1 MDASTLQSLKLGII
15 SATGL
20 SRDALH
26 IYVGLTLLIA
36 ASCITRKSLGSLSN
50 WLVVLAGASL
60 IELFDLM
67 DDKTSFGY
75 WRWGASLHD
84 IANTLFWPT
93 VLVVAYRFRLIK
105 F

>member
-1 MDASTLQSLKLGII
+1 MDISTLQSLKLEII

-26 IYVGLTLLIA
+26 IYVGLALLMA
-36 ASCITRKSLGSLSN
+36 ASGISRKSLGAFSS

-67 DDKTSFGY
+67 DDKASLGY
-75 WRWGASLHD
+75 WRWAASFHD

-93 VLVVAYRFRLIK
+93 VIAVACRFRLIK

>member
-1 MDASTLQSLKLGII
+1 MPLSTLQSLKLEIM
-15 SATGL
+15 SVTAL

-26 IYVGLTLLIA
+26 IYAGLALLIA
-36 ASCITRKSLGSLSN
+36 ASCMTRKSLGSFSS

-67 DDKTSFGY
+67 EDKASLGY
-75 WRWGASLHD
+75 LRWDASLHD

-93 VLVVAYRFRLIK
+93 VLVVIHRFKLIRS
-105 F
+105 

>member
-1 MDASTLQSLKLGII
+1 MDISTLQSLKLEII

-26 IYVGLTLLIA
+26 IYVGLALLIA
-36 ASCITRKSLGSLSN
+36 ATCITRKSLGPLSN

-60 IELFDLM
+60 IELFDLW
-67 DDKTSFGY
+67 DDKASLRY
-75 WRWGASLHD
+75 WRRAASLHD
-84 IANTLFWPT
+84 IVNTLFWPT
-93 VLVVAYRFRLIK
+93 ALIVACRSRLIK

>member
-1 MDASTLQSLKLGII
+1 M
-15 SATGL
+15 
-20 SRDALH
+20 
-26 IYVGLTLLIA
+26 
-36 ASCITRKSLGSLSN
+36 
-50 WLVVLAGASL
+50 VLAGASL

-67 DDKTSFGY
+67 DDKASLGY

>member
-36 ASCITRKSLGSLSN
+36 ASCITRKSLGSFSS

-67 DDKTSFGY
+67 DDKASLGY

-93 VLVVAYRFRLIK
+93 VLVVACRFRLIK

>member
-1 MDASTLQSLKLGII
+1 MDISTLQSLKLEII

-26 IYVGLTLLIA
+26 IYVGLALLIT
-36 ASCITRKSLGSLSN
+36 ASCTTRKSLGSFSS

-67 DDKTSFGY
+67 DDKESLGY
-75 WRWGASLHD
+75 WRWAASLHD

-105 F
+105 S

>member
-1 MDASTLQSLKLGII
+1 MDISTQQAIKLEII

-26 IYVGLTLLIA
+26 IYVGLALLIA
-36 ASCITRKSLGSLSN
+36 ASCITRKSLGSFSN

-60 IELFDLM
+60 IELLDLM
-67 DDKTSFGY
+67 DDKASLGY
-75 WRWGASLHD
+75 WRWAASLHD